1 MYIMIRR
8 KHLVCGAALVL
19 ALCCGLFFFRWPGKT
34 AVAAAS
40 WGLSFREEGKT
51 PVGNADADYLKQ
63 FNAYYTGR
71 EQNEA
76 GQKLIYLTFDA
87 GYENGNTAAILDALK
102 KHNAPAAFF
111 VVGNFVE
118 SEPELIRRMVEE
130 GHVVGNHTNTH
141 PDMSQISTK
150 ESFAG
155 ELTALEEK
163 VQAVTGSPME
173 KYYRPPRGVYSE
185 DNLRMASE
193 MGYTTLFWSLAYVDW
208 YVDDQPT
215 AEEAFSK
222 LLPRI
227 HPGAVVLLHTTSST
241 NAAILDELLTRW
253 EEMGYAF
260 ASIRDIA

>member
-1 MYIMIRR
+1 MNQNRWKKLGDFLLGKGFYI
-8 KHLVCGAALVL
+8 VL
-19 ALCCGLFFFRWPGKT
+19 FLC
-34 AVAAAS
+34 VAAMGIS
-40 WGLSFREEGKT
+40 G
-51 PVGNADADYLKQ
+51 
-63 FNAYYTGR
+63 YY
-71 EQNEA
+71 
-76 GQKLIYLTFDA
+76 
-87 GYENGNTAAILDALK
+87 
-102 KHNAPAAFF
+102 
-111 VVGNFVE
+111 
-118 SEPELIRRMVEE
+118 LIRSVS
-130 GHVVGNHTNTH
+130 GSGKI
-141 PDMSQISTK
+141 DD
-150 ESFAG
+150 
-155 ELTALEEK
+155 
-163 VQAVTGSPME
+163 QAVTGNPME